1 MLSPVGKIPSQ
12 CHSSLSV
19 SLIPPLFGTAGSE
32 NLAARDEDSPVPFR
46 WHSAREVEMI
56 SDAKYVAFLQFPT
69 FTSHHSDLMVEK
81 IL

>member
-1 MLSPVGKIPSQ
+1 MLSLVGKILSP

-56 SDAKYVAFLQFPT
+56 SEADAFFAIPNLHKPSLR
-69 FTSHHSDLMVEK
+69 SDG
-81 IL
+81 

>member
-1 MLSPVGKIPSQ
+1 M
-12 CHSSLSV
+12 

-46 WHSAREVEMI
+46 WHSARGVELI
-56 SDAKYVAFLQFPT
+56 SDADAKYVAFLQFPT

>member
-1 MLSPVGKIPSQ
+1 MLSPVGKILSQ

-46 WHSAREVEMI
+46 WHSARGVEMI
-56 SDAKYVAFLQFPT
+56 SDAKYVAFFAIPNLHKP
-69 FTSHHSDLMVEK
+69 SLRSDG
-81 IL
+81 